1 MASDL
6 TALDSPRVDP
16 TRCPEIHGWR
26 NPAGRH
32 SQILTARRHPTWKS
46 FAALLLYIYIY
57 IYIYLPFLLLLCTH
71 SFKVEADMET
81 LTLTLTGLLK
91 QKAEEFPS
99 RRALSVS
106 GKLDLTHARLDELID
121 KAASLLLAS
130 GINPGDVVALTFP
143 NTIEVSFPPRN
154 EGEFEVSF
162 KFWLF
167 CFH

>member
-1 MASDL
+1 MAESRRTPLSNIDR
-6 TALDSPRVDP
+6 SPPSYVEIV
-16 TRCPEIHGWR
+16 RCSP
-26 NPAGRH
+26 P
-32 SQILTARRHPTWKS
+32 
-46 FAALLLYIYIY
+46 IY

-81 LTLTLTGLLK
+81 LNLTLTGLLK